1 MGHLCR
7 RLCAK
12 GNFARRAVPLAASSA
27 RWTEPA
33 EPPFASSARSAE
45 PAAPLVAAGEH
56 LADFE
61 DEFVDGFVGDDKG
74 GGEDDEDAAPNVAC
88 GDGLSEYQDT

>member
-1 MGHLCR
+1 M
-7 RLCAK
+7 
-12 GNFARRAVPLAASSA
+12 
-27 RWTEPA
+27 
-33 EPPFASSARSAE
+33 RSM
-45 PAAPLVAAGEH
+45 LAAGEH

-74 GGEDDEDAAPNVAC
+74 GGEDDEYAAPDVAC